1 MSGRELALDRDPSS
15 RFMPWIIA
23 ALSFVVAIAIG
34 AAFSL
39 AALTASWGDLGGD
52 RLTVRVDG
60 AAGAETVVRDLVEEL
75 GRMPEVERVEALPRR
90 AVAEMLAP
98 WIGSAAETAGQDALP
113 LPLLIEVRLD
123 EPTAARTIEARL
135 SGREGV
141 VIDRADT
148 WLKPLQQLAGL
159 AGLVAGA
166 LAALAISVIVLVTI
180 FATRAALS
188 AQQDTVELLRLIG
201 ADESYIAKRFQRHA
215 MWQGLAGGL
224 GGALPGLIVIG
235 FGAGAA
241 RLEGSILLA
250 GLSPTL
256 TGWIVMAAL
265 PALIALVAMTTARY
279 TVLGM
284 LRKSW

>member
-60 AAGAETVVRDLVEEL
+60 AAGAETMVRDLVEEL

>member
-256 TGWIVMAAL
+256 TGWIVMAVL